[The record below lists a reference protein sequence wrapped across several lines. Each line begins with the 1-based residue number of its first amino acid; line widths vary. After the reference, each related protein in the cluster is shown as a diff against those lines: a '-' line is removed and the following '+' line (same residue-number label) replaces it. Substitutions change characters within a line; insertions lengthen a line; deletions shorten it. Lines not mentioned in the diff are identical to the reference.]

1 MHRCL
6 LADIGADVQNH
17 NHIQFAVSG
26 HEVNNMNINAS
37 VFCTGSAMSM
47 LYKSFPLPSNLQPQ
61 FTSTLSFLNVGKLGP
76 LNP

>member
-47 LYKSFPLPSNLQPQ
+47 LYKSFS
-61 FTSTLSFLNVGKLGP
+61 STQ
-76 LNP
+76 